1 MQPLGCG
8 CHRSFSSPPSR
19 LTPLPFLSRTLTNT
33 PLTHCSPPPL
43 AFLVMRCRW
52 AETRPHV
59 SAGFAASSAPIISS
73 LPWHRAQRQ
82 LTARHLTAASHA
94 WTPDTVT
101 AWPNQIRSLVLV
113 YTIQSQMC
121 VFTNR
126 LTGKLPGRELASSPT
141 TACYACL
148 LHVATL
154 SWSLWVTFLCV
165 LFSFTQ
171 LYWLGWCKKKEKDA
185 RSVQLELDRLA
196 HTGKMYSN

>member
-1 MQPLGCG
+1 MREC
-8 CHRSFSSPPSR
+8 CRRSDVDVSEVSLPSQLPSPP
-19 LTPLPFLSRTLTNT
+19 LPLCHTHTHTHTHSLTNT
-33 PLTHCSPPPL
+33 HALTLSL

-101 AWPNQIRSLVLV
+101 ARTKSAVSCRNTQFKVR
-113 YTIQSQMC
+113 C

-141 TACYACL
+141 TA
-148 LHVATL
+148 
-154 SWSLWVTFLCV
+154 V
-165 LFSFTQ
+165 LVRHNEFRDCESRFCKRK
-171 LYWLGWCKKKEKDA
+171 GKKK
-185 RSVQLELDRLA
+185 RSNCTDWA
-196 HTGKMYSN
+196 G